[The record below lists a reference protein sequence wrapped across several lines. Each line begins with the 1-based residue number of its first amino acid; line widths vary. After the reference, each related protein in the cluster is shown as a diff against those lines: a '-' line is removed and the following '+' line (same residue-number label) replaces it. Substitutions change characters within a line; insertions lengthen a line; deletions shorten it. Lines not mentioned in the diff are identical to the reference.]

1 MFQLTCTVLN
11 LLFHWFPLICTSIV
25 FRDGGIVMW
34 QPLLF
39 SQLIKNDLSNRCG
52 IAHMFAV
59 FALGART
66 VKDVLFRSI
75 MISLEKSVS
84 T

>member
-1 MFQLTCTVLN
+1 
-11 LLFHWFPLICTSIV
+11 
-25 FRDGGIVMW
+25 MW

>member
-1 MFQLTCTVLN
+1 MAT
-11 LLFHWFPLICTSIV
+11 PIV
-25 FRDGGIVMW
+25 FPANQKQSFKQVR
-34 QPLLF
+34 
-39 SQLIKNDLSNRCG
+39 
-52 IAHMFAV
+52 IARMFAV
-59 FALGART
+59 FALGAGT